1 MQDFKRF
8 SVICSVG
15 GINSAGRSSFDF
27 SYKRLV
33 LDKLDVSAKKF
44 LLKDLSSL
52 TNSEISSEKD
62 ILKKTLVRTINSDL
76 FDPELLMK
84 DIMNVN
90 AAGQLPEGIDL
101 AKMYNSRQH
110 PKGIQMTIFGVTD
123 CLKNLGRDW
132 DSELKPL
139 LDPKR
144 IGVFSGPAIGQLD
157 YEGMGGLLQSRKI
170 GKRAS
175 SKHLSMSLIGM
186 SADFI
191 NAYVLGSLGKTGTV
205 AGACATFLYNLDL
218 ALKGIKNNELDFSIV
233 GSAEAPINPEI
244 TDGFLATT
252 GIADDKKILE
262 MQNRNSD
269 DNFEEVDHKN
279 ACRPFG
285 DNAGMILGEA
295 AQFVAVTTLEFALEN
310 GLNIL
315 GGFTDVAINAD
326 GFKKSISSPGI
337 GNYLTMAQSLSNT
350 LKIGCSIENSI
361 VIAHGTGTFQNRST
375 ESDVLN
381 RVAEGFELKSW
392 KVTALKGML
401 GHTMGPAAGDELITA
416 IGIWNH
422 GLIPGINTTKKLAD
436 DVLTDNL
443 DFCLK
448 TKEVDK
454 ETVNAIYLNAKGF
467 GGNNGSCGIV
477 SPGFI
482 KSKIDKQKLKSY
494 ETKLSLTE
502 EKRNIYYEES
512 VNGKYELIYRFNEEI
527 LNPSKDMKIS
537 KDKISISNYK
547 DIEEIILPET
557 NMIYRLSF
565 LF

>member
-8 SVICSVG
+8 PVICSVG

-33 LDKLDVSAKKF
+33 IDNLDANSKKT
-44 LLKDLSSL
+44 LLKDLNSL

-62 ILKKTLVRTINSDL
+62 IFEKTLVRTVNSDL
-76 FDPELLMK
+76 FDPDLLMK
-84 DIMNVN
+84 DVMNVN
-90 AAGQLPEGIDL
+90 AAGQLPEGINL
-101 AKMYNSRQH
+101 SKMYNSRQH

-123 CLKNLGRDW
+123 CLRNMGKDW
-132 DSELKPL
+132 DTEIKPL
-139 LDPKR
+139 LDPKK

-191 NAYVLGSLGKTGTV
+191 NAYVIGSLGKTGTV

-218 ALKGIKNNELDFSIV
+218 ALKGIKNDELDFSIV

-262 MQNRNSD
+262 MQIRNND
-269 DNFEEVDHKN
+269 DNTEEVDHKN

-310 GLNIL
+310 GLKIL

-337 GNYLTMAQSLSNT
+337 GNYITMAQSLSNT
-350 LKIGCSIENSI
+350 LKIGCSIQESI

-381 RVAEGFELKSW
+381 RVAEGFKLKNW

-416 IGIWNH
+416 LGIWNH

-436 DVLTDNL
+436 DVLSDNL
-443 DFCLK
+443 DFCLN
-448 TKEVDK
+448 TQEVDK
-454 ETVNAIYLNAKGF
+454 EKVDAIYLNAKGF
-467 GGNNGSCGIV
+467 GGNNGSCGVV
-477 SPGFI
+477 SPSFI
-482 KSKIDKQKLKSY
+482 KSKINKRDFKNY
-494 ETKLSLTE
+494 EEKLSETE
-502 EKRNIYYEES
+502 AKRKVYLEES
-512 VNGKYELIYRFNEEI
+512 NNGNYDLIYRFKEEV
-527 LNPSKDMKIS
+527 LDPSEDMKITA
-537 KDKISISNYK
+537 DKISISDYK
-547 DIEEIILPET
+547 DIDL
-557 NMIYRLSF
+557 
-565 LF
+565 

>member
-8 SVICSVG
+8 PVICSVG

-33 LDKLDVSAKKF
+33 IDNLDTNSKKS

-62 ILKKTLVRTINSDL
+62 IFEKTLVRKLNSAL
-76 FDPELLMK
+76 FDPDLLMK
-84 DIMNVN
+84 DVMNVN
-90 AAGQLPEGIDL
+90 AAGQLPEGINL
-101 AKMYNSRQH
+101 SKMYNSRQH

-123 CLKNLGRDW
+123 CLRNMGKDW
-132 DSELKPL
+132 DAEIKPL
-139 LDPKR
+139 LDPKK

-262 MQNRNSD
+262 MQIRNND
-269 DNFEEVDHKN
+269 DNSEEVDHKN

-295 AQFVAVTTLEFALEN
+295 AQFVAVTTLEFAIKN
-310 GLNIL
+310 GLKIH

-337 GNYLTMAQSLSNT
+337 GNYITMAQSLSNT
-350 LKIGCSIENSI
+350 LKIGCSIQESI

-381 RVAEGFELKSW
+381 RVAEGFKLKNW

-416 IGIWNH
+416 LGIWNH
-422 GLIPGINTTKKLAD
+422 GLIPGINTTKKLAN
-436 DVLTDNL
+436 DVLSDNL
-443 DFCLK
+443 DFCLN
-448 TKEVDK
+448 TREVDK
-454 ETVNAIYLNAKGF
+454 EKVDAIYLNAKGF
-467 GGNNGSCGIV
+467 GGNNGSCGVV
-477 SPGFI
+477 SPSFI
-482 KSKIDKQKLKSY
+482 KSKINKKDLKKY
-494 ETKLSLTE
+494 EEKLSDTE
-502 EKRNIYYEES
+502 AKRKIYLEES
-512 VNGKYELIYRFNEEI
+512 NNGNYDLIYRFKEEV
-527 LNPSKDMKIS
+527 LDPSRDMKIT
-537 KDKISISNYK
+537 KDKISISDYK
-547 DIEEIILPET
+547 DIDL
-557 NMIYRLSF
+557 
-565 LF
+565 

>member
-8 SVICSVG
+8 PVICSVG

-33 LDKLDVSAKKF
+33 IDNLDANSKKT
-44 LLKDLSSL
+44 LLKDLNSL

-62 ILKKTLVRTINSDL
+62 IFEKTLVRTVNSDL
-76 FDPELLMK
+76 FDPDLLMK
-84 DIMNVN
+84 DVMNVN
-90 AAGQLPEGIDL
+90 AAGQLPEGINL
-101 AKMYNSRQH
+101 SKMYNSRQH

-123 CLKNLGRDW
+123 CLRNMGKDW
-132 DSELKPL
+132 DTEIKPL
-139 LDPKR
+139 LDPKK

-191 NAYVLGSLGKTGTV
+191 NAYVIGSLGKTGTV

-218 ALKGIKNNELDFSIV
+218 ALKGIKNDELDFSIV

-262 MQNRNSD
+262 MQIRNND
-269 DNFEEVDHKN
+269 DNTEEVDHKN

-310 GLNIL
+310 GLKIL

-337 GNYLTMAQSLSNT
+337 GNYITMAQSLSNT
-350 LKIGCSIENSI
+350 LKIGCSIQESI

-381 RVAEGFELKSW
+381 RVAEGFKLKNW

-416 IGIWNH
+416 LGIWNH

-436 DVLTDNL
+436 DVLSDNL
-443 DFCLK
+443 DFCLN
-448 TKEVDK
+448 TQEVDK
-454 ETVNAIYLNAKGF
+454 EKVDAIYLNAKGF
-467 GGNNGSCGIV
+467 GGNNGSCGVV
-477 SPGFI
+477 SPSFI
-482 KSKIDKQKLKSY
+482 KSKINKRDFKNY
-494 ETKLSLTE
+494 EEKLSETE
-502 EKRNIYYEES
+502 AKRKVYLEES
-512 VNGKYELIYRFNEEI
+512 NNGNYDLIYRFKEEV
-527 LNPSKDMKIS
+527 LDPSEDMKITI
-537 KDKISISNYK
+537 DKISISDYK
-547 DIEEIILPET
+547 DIDL
-557 NMIYRLSF
+557 
-565 LF
+565 

>member
-8 SVICSVG
+8 PVICSVG

-33 LDKLDVSAKKF
+33 IDNLDANSKKT
-44 LLKDLSSL
+44 LLKDLNSL

-62 ILKKTLVRTINSDL
+62 IFEKTLVRKVNSDL
-76 FDPELLMK
+76 FDPDLLMK
-84 DIMNVN
+84 DVMNVN
-90 AAGQLPEGIDL
+90 AAGQLPEGINL
-101 AKMYNSRQH
+101 SKMYNSRQH

-123 CLKNLGRDW
+123 CLRNMGKDW
-132 DSELKPL
+132 DTEIKPL
-139 LDPKR
+139 LDPKK

-191 NAYVLGSLGKTGTV
+191 NAYVIGSLGKTGTV

-218 ALKGIKNNELDFSIV
+218 ALKGIKNDELDFSIV

-262 MQNRNSD
+262 MQIRNND
-269 DNFEEVDHKN
+269 DNTEEVDHKN

-310 GLNIL
+310 GLKIL

-337 GNYLTMAQSLSNT
+337 GNYITMAQSLSNT
-350 LKIGCSIENSI
+350 LKIGCSIQESI

-381 RVAEGFELKSW
+381 RVAEGFKLKNW

-416 IGIWNH
+416 LGIWNH

-436 DVLTDNL
+436 DVLSDNL
-443 DFCLK
+443 DFCLN
-448 TKEVDK
+448 TQEVDK
-454 ETVNAIYLNAKGF
+454 EKVDAIYLNAKGF
-467 GGNNGSCGIV
+467 GGNNGSCGVV
-477 SPGFI
+477 SPSFI
-482 KSKIDKQKLKSY
+482 KSKIDKKDLKDY
-494 ETKLSLTE
+494 EEKLSETE
-502 EKRNIYYEES
+502 EKRKVYLEES
-512 VNGKYELIYRFNEEI
+512 NNGNYDLIYRFKEEV
-527 LNPSKDMKIS
+527 LDPSEDIKITA
-537 KDKISISNYK
+537 DKISISDYK
-547 DIEEIILPET
+547 DIDL
-557 NMIYRLSF
+557 
-565 LF
+565 

>member
-8 SVICSVG
+8 PVICSVG

-33 LDKLDVSAKKF
+33 IDNLDANSKKT
-44 LLKDLSSL
+44 LLKDLNSL

-62 ILKKTLVRTINSDL
+62 IFEKTLVRTVNSDL
-76 FDPELLMK
+76 FDPDLFMK
-84 DIMNVN
+84 DVMNVN
-90 AAGQLPEGIDL
+90 AAGQLPEGINL
-101 AKMYNSRQH
+101 SKMYNSRQH

-123 CLKNLGRDW
+123 CLRNMGKDW
-132 DSELKPL
+132 DTEIKPL
-139 LDPKR
+139 LDPKK

-191 NAYVLGSLGKTGTV
+191 NAYVIGSLGKTGTV

-218 ALKGIKNNELDFSIV
+218 ALKGIKNDELDFSIV

-262 MQNRNSD
+262 MQIRNND
-269 DNFEEVDHKN
+269 DNTEEVDHKN

-310 GLNIL
+310 GLKIL

-337 GNYLTMAQSLSNT
+337 GNYITMAQSLSNT
-350 LKIGCSIENSI
+350 LKIGCSIQESI

-381 RVAEGFELKSW
+381 RVAEGFKLKNW

-416 IGIWNH
+416 LGIWNH

-436 DVLTDNL
+436 DVLSDNL
-443 DFCLK
+443 DFCLN
-448 TKEVDK
+448 TQEVDK
-454 ETVNAIYLNAKGF
+454 EKVDAIYLNAKGF
-467 GGNNGSCGIV
+467 GGNNGSCGVV
-477 SPGFI
+477 SPSFI
-482 KSKIDKQKLKSY
+482 KSKINKRDFKNY
-494 ETKLSLTE
+494 EEKLSETE
-502 EKRNIYYEES
+502 AKRKVYLEES
-512 VNGKYELIYRFNEEI
+512 NNGNYDLIYRFKEEI
-527 LNPSKDMKIS
+527 LDPSEDMKIT
-537 KDKISISNYK
+537 KDKISISDYK
-547 DIEEIILPET
+547 DIDL
-557 NMIYRLSF
+557 
-565 LF
+565 

>member
-8 SVICSVG
+8 PVICSVG

-33 LDKLDVSAKKF
+33 LDKLDASAKKF

-101 AKMYNSRQH
+101 STMYNSRQH

-123 CLKNLGRDW
+123 CLKNLGKDW

-139 LDPKR
+139 LDPKK

-262 MQNRNSD
+262 MQKRNSD
-269 DNFEEVDHKN
+269 DNFEEVHHKN

-381 RVAEGFELKSW
+381 RVAEGFDLKSW

-502 EKRNIYYEES
+502 EKRNIYFEES

-547 DIEEIILPET
+547 DIDL
-557 NMIYRLSF
+557 
-565 LF
+565 

>member
-8 SVICSVG
+8 PVICSVG

-33 LDKLDVSAKKF
+33 LDKLDASAKKF

-101 AKMYNSRQH
+101 SKMYNSRQH

-123 CLKNLGRDW
+123 CLKNLGKDW

-381 RVAEGFELKSW
+381 RVAEGFDLKSW

-422 GLIPGINTTKKLAD
+422 GLIPGINTTKKIAD

-502 EKRNIYYEES
+502 EKRNIYFEES

-547 DIEEIILPET
+547 DIDL
-557 NMIYRLSF
+557 
-565 LF
+565 

>member
-8 SVICSVG
+8 PVICSVG

-33 LDKLDVSAKKF
+33 LDKLDASAKKF

-101 AKMYNSRQH
+101 STMYNSRQH

-123 CLKNLGRDW
+123 CLKNLGKDW

-139 LDPKR
+139 LDPKK

-269 DNFEEVDHKN
+269 DNFEEVHHKN

-381 RVAEGFELKSW
+381 RVAEGFDLKSW

-454 ETVNAIYLNAKGF
+454 EKVNAIYLNAKGF

-482 KSKIDKQKLKSY
+482 KSKIDNQKLKSY

-502 EKRNIYYEES
+502 EKRNIYFEES

-547 DIEEIILPET
+547 DIDL
-557 NMIYRLSF
+557 
-565 LF
+565 

>member
-8 SVICSVG
+8 PVICSVG

-33 LDKLDVSAKKF
+33 LDKLDASAKKF

-101 AKMYNSRQH
+101 STMYNSRQH

-123 CLKNLGRDW
+123 CLKNLGKDW

-139 LDPKR
+139 LDPKK

-381 RVAEGFELKSW
+381 RVAEGFDLKSW

-494 ETKLSLTE
+494 VTKLSFTE
-502 EKRNIYYEES
+502 EKRNIYFEES

-547 DIEEIILPET
+547 DIDL
-557 NMIYRLSF
+557 
-565 LF
+565 

>member
-8 SVICSVG
+8 PVICSVG

-33 LDKLDVSAKKF
+33 IDNLDANSKKT
-44 LLKDLSSL
+44 LLKDLNSL

-62 ILKKTLVRTINSDL
+62 IFEKTLVRKVNSAL
-76 FDPELLMK
+76 FDPDLLMK
-84 DIMNVN
+84 DVMNVN
-90 AAGQLPEGIDL
+90 AAGQLPEGINL
-101 AKMYNSRQH
+101 SKMYNSRQH

-123 CLKNLGRDW
+123 CLRNMGKDW
-132 DSELKPL
+132 DTEIKPL
-139 LDPKR
+139 LDPKK

-191 NAYVLGSLGKTGTV
+191 NAYVIGSLGKTGTV

-218 ALKGIKNNELDFSIV
+218 ALKGIKNDELDFSIV

-262 MQNRNSD
+262 MQIRNND
-269 DNFEEVDHKN
+269 DNTEEVDHKN

-310 GLNIL
+310 GLKIL

-337 GNYLTMAQSLSNT
+337 GNYITMAQSLSNT
-350 LKIGCSIENSI
+350 LKIGCSIQESI

-375 ESDVLN
+375 ESDVLS
-381 RVAEGFELKSW
+381 RVAEGFKLKNW

-416 IGIWNH
+416 LGIWNH

-436 DVLTDNL
+436 DVLSDNL
-443 DFCLK
+443 DFCLN
-448 TKEVDK
+448 TQEVDK
-454 ETVNAIYLNAKGF
+454 EKVDAIYLNAKGF
-467 GGNNGSCGIV
+467 GGNNGSCGVV
-477 SPGFI
+477 SPSFI
-482 KSKIDKQKLKSY
+482 KSKIDKKDLKDY
-494 ETKLSLTE
+494 EEKLSETE
-502 EKRNIYYEES
+502 AKRKVYLEES
-512 VNGKYELIYRFNEEI
+512 NNGNYDLIYRFKEEI
-527 LNPSKDMKIS
+527 LDPSEDMKITA
-537 KDKISISNYK
+537 DKISISDYK
-547 DIEEIILPET
+547 DIDL
-557 NMIYRLSF
+557 
-565 LF
+565 

>member
-8 SVICSVG
+8 PVICSVG

-33 LDKLDVSAKKF
+33 LDSLDTRSKEL
-44 LLKDLSSL
+44 LLKDLNSL

-101 AKMYNSRQH
+101 STMYNSRQH

-123 CLKNLGRDW
+123 CLKNLGKDW

-381 RVAEGFELKSW
+381 RVAEGFDLKSW

-401 GHTMGPAAGDELITA
+401 GHTMGPADGDELITA

-502 EKRNIYYEES
+502 EKRNIYFEES

-547 DIEEIILPET
+547 DIDL
-557 NMIYRLSF
+557 
-565 LF
+565 

>member
-8 SVICSVG
+8 PVICSVG

-33 LDKLDVSAKKF
+33 IDNLDANSKKT
-44 LLKDLSSL
+44 LLKDLNSL

-62 ILKKTLVRTINSDL
+62 IFEKTLVRTVNSDL
-76 FDPELLMK
+76 FDPDLLMK
-84 DIMNVN
+84 DVMNVN
-90 AAGQLPEGIDL
+90 AAGQLPEGINL
-101 AKMYNSRQH
+101 SKMYNSRQH

-123 CLKNLGRDW
+123 CLRNMGKDW
-132 DSELKPL
+132 DTEIKPL
-139 LDPKR
+139 LDPKK

-191 NAYVLGSLGKTGTV
+191 NAYVIGSLGKTGTV

-218 ALKGIKNNELDFSIV
+218 ALKGIKNDELDFSIV

-262 MQNRNSD
+262 MQIRNND
-269 DNFEEVDHKN
+269 DNTEEVDHKN

-310 GLNIL
+310 GLKIL

-337 GNYLTMAQSLSNT
+337 GNYITMAQSLSNT
-350 LKIGCSIENSI
+350 LKIGCSIQESI

-375 ESDVLN
+375 ESDVLS
-381 RVAEGFELKSW
+381 RVAEGFKLKNW

-416 IGIWNH
+416 LGIWNH
-422 GLIPGINTTKKLAD
+422 GLIPGINTTKKLAN
-436 DVLTDNL
+436 DVLSDNL
-443 DFCLK
+443 DFCLN
-448 TKEVDK
+448 TREVDK
-454 ETVNAIYLNAKGF
+454 EKIDAIYLNAKGF
-467 GGNNGSCGIV
+467 GGNNGSCGVV
-477 SPGFI
+477 SPSFI
-482 KSKIDKQKLKSY
+482 KSKINKRDFKNY
-494 ETKLSLTE
+494 EEKLSDTE
-502 EKRNIYYEES
+502 AKRKVYLEES
-512 VNGKYELIYRFNEEI
+512 NNGNYDLIYRFKEEV
-527 LNPSKDMKIS
+527 LDPSEDMKIT
-537 KDKISISNYK
+537 KDKISISDYK
-547 DIEEIILPET
+547 DIDL
-557 NMIYRLSF
+557 
-565 LF
+565 

>member
-8 SVICSVG
+8 PVICSVG

-33 LDKLDVSAKKF
+33 IDNLDANSKKT
-44 LLKDLSSL
+44 LLKDLNSL

-62 ILKKTLVRTINSDL
+62 IFEKTLVRTVNSDL
-76 FDPELLMK
+76 FDPDLLMK
-84 DIMNVN
+84 DVMNVN
-90 AAGQLPEGIDL
+90 AAGQLPEGINL
-101 AKMYNSRQH
+101 SKMYNSRQH

-123 CLKNLGRDW
+123 CLRNMGKDW
-132 DSELKPL
+132 DTEIKPL
-139 LDPKR
+139 LDPKK

-191 NAYVLGSLGKTGTV
+191 NAYVIGSLGKTGTV

-218 ALKGIKNNELDFSIV
+218 ALKGIKNDELDFSIV

-262 MQNRNSD
+262 MQIRNND
-269 DNFEEVDHKN
+269 DNTEEVDHKN

-310 GLNIL
+310 GLKIL

-337 GNYLTMAQSLSNT
+337 GNYITMAQSLSNT
-350 LKIGCSIENSI
+350 LKIGCSIQESI

-375 ESDVLN
+375 ESDVLS
-381 RVAEGFELKSW
+381 RVAEGFKLKNW

-416 IGIWNH
+416 LGIWNH

-436 DVLTDNL
+436 DVLSDNL
-443 DFCLK
+443 DFCLN
-448 TKEVDK
+448 TQEVDK
-454 ETVNAIYLNAKGF
+454 EKVDAIYLNAKGF
-467 GGNNGSCGIV
+467 GGNNGSCGVV
-477 SPGFI
+477 SPSFI
-482 KSKIDKQKLKSY
+482 KSKIDKKDLKDY
-494 ETKLSLTE
+494 EEKLSETE
-502 EKRNIYYEES
+502 AKRKVYLEES
-512 VNGKYELIYRFNEEI
+512 NNGNYDLIYRFKEEI
-527 LNPSKDMKIS
+527 LDPSEDMKIT
-537 KDKISISNYK
+537 KDKISISDYK
-547 DIEEIILPET
+547 DIDL
-557 NMIYRLSF
+557 
-565 LF
+565 

>member
-8 SVICSVG
+8 PVICSVG

-33 LDKLDVSAKKF
+33 IDNLDANSKKT
-44 LLKDLSSL
+44 LLKDLNSL

-62 ILKKTLVRTINSDL
+62 IFEKTLVRKVNSAL
-76 FDPELLMK
+76 FDPDLLMK
-84 DIMNVN
+84 DVMNVN
-90 AAGQLPEGIDL
+90 AAGQLPEGINL
-101 AKMYNSRQH
+101 SKMYNSRQH

-123 CLKNLGRDW
+123 CLRNMGKDW
-132 DSELKPL
+132 DTEIKPL
-139 LDPKR
+139 LDPKK

-191 NAYVLGSLGKTGTV
+191 NAYVIGSLGKTGTV

-218 ALKGIKNNELDFSIV
+218 ALKGIKNDELDFSIV

-262 MQNRNSD
+262 MQIRNND
-269 DNFEEVDHKN
+269 DNTEEVDHKN

-310 GLNIL
+310 GLKIL

-337 GNYLTMAQSLSNT
+337 GNYITMAQSLSNT
-350 LKIGCSIENSI
+350 LKIGCSIQESI

-381 RVAEGFELKSW
+381 RVAEGFKLKNW

-416 IGIWNH
+416 LGIWNH

-436 DVLTDNL
+436 DVLSDNL
-443 DFCLK
+443 DFCLN
-448 TKEVDK
+448 TQEVDK
-454 ETVNAIYLNAKGF
+454 EKVDAIYLNAKGF
-467 GGNNGSCGIV
+467 GGNNGSCGVV
-477 SPGFI
+477 SPSFI
-482 KSKIDKQKLKSY
+482 KSKINKRDFKNY
-494 ETKLSLTE
+494 EEKLSETE
-502 EKRNIYYEES
+502 AKRKVYLEES
-512 VNGKYELIYRFNEEI
+512 NNGNYDLIYRFKEEV
-527 LNPSKDMKIS
+527 LDPSEDMKIT
-537 KDKISISNYK
+537 KDKISISDYK
-547 DIEEIILPET
+547 DIDL
-557 NMIYRLSF
+557 
-565 LF
+565 

>member
-8 SVICSVG
+8 PVICSVG

-33 LDKLDVSAKKF
+33 IDNLDANSKKT
-44 LLKDLSSL
+44 LLKDLNSL

-62 ILKKTLVRTINSDL
+62 IFEKTLVRTVNSDL
-76 FDPELLMK
+76 FDPDLLMK
-84 DIMNVN
+84 DVMNVN
-90 AAGQLPEGIDL
+90 AAGQLPEGINL
-101 AKMYNSRQH
+101 SKMYNSRQH

-123 CLKNLGRDW
+123 CLRNMGKDW
-132 DSELKPL
+132 DTEIKPL
-139 LDPKR
+139 LDPKK

-191 NAYVLGSLGKTGTV
+191 NAYVIGSLGKTGTV

-218 ALKGIKNNELDFSIV
+218 ALKGIKNDELDFSIV

-262 MQNRNSD
+262 MQIRNND
-269 DNFEEVDHKN
+269 DNTEEVDHKN

-310 GLNIL
+310 GLKIL

-337 GNYLTMAQSLSNT
+337 GNYITMAQSLSNT
-350 LKIGCSIENSI
+350 LKIGCSIQESI

-375 ESDVLN
+375 ESDVLS
-381 RVAEGFELKSW
+381 RVAEGFKLKNW

-416 IGIWNH
+416 LGIWNH

-436 DVLTDNL
+436 DVLSDNL
-443 DFCLK
+443 DFCLN
-448 TKEVDK
+448 TREVDK
-454 ETVNAIYLNAKGF
+454 EKIDAIYLNAKGF
-467 GGNNGSCGIV
+467 GGNNGSCGVV
-477 SPGFI
+477 SPSFI
-482 KSKIDKQKLKSY
+482 KSKINKRDFKNY
-494 ETKLSLTE
+494 EEKLSETE
-502 EKRNIYYEES
+502 AKRKVYLEES
-512 VNGKYELIYRFNEEI
+512 NNGNYDLIYRFKEEV
-527 LNPSKDMKIS
+527 LDPSEDMKIT
-537 KDKISISNYK
+537 KDKISISDYK
-547 DIEEIILPET
+547 DIDL
-557 NMIYRLSF
+557 
-565 LF
+565 

>member
-8 SVICSVG
+8 PVICSVG

-33 LDKLDVSAKKF
+33 MDNLDANSKKL
-44 LLKDLSSL
+44 LLKDLNSL

-62 ILKKTLVRTINSDL
+62 IFEKTLVRKVNSDL
-76 FDPELLMK
+76 YDPDLLMK
-84 DIMNVN
+84 DVMNVN
-90 AAGQLPEGIDL
+90 AAGQLPEGINL
-101 AKMYNSRQH
+101 SKMYNSRQH

-123 CLKNLGRDW
+123 CLRNMGKDW
-132 DSELKPL
+132 DTEIKPL
-139 LDPKR
+139 LDPKK

-262 MQNRNSD
+262 MQIRNND
-269 DNFEEVDHKN
+269 DNSEEVDHKN

-295 AQFVAVTTLEFALEN
+295 AQFAAVTTLEFAIKN
-310 GLNIL
+310 GLKIL

-337 GNYLTMAQSLSNT
+337 GNYITMAQSLSNT
-350 LKIGCSIENSI
+350 LKIGCSIEESI

-381 RVAEGFELKSW
+381 RVAEGFKLKNW

-416 IGIWNH
+416 LGIWNH

-436 DVLTDNL
+436 DVLSNNL
-443 DFCLK
+443 DFCLN
-448 TKEVDK
+448 TQEVDK
-454 ETVNAIYLNAKGF
+454 EKVDAIYLNAKGF
-467 GGNNGSCGIV
+467 GGNNGSCGVV
-477 SPGFI
+477 SPSFI
-482 KSKIDKQKLKSY
+482 KSKIDKKDLKDY
-494 ETKLSLTE
+494 EEKLSETE
-502 EKRNIYYEES
+502 AKRKVYLEES
-512 VNGKYELIYRFNEEI
+512 NNGNYDLIYRFKEEV
-527 LNPSKDMKIS
+527 LDPSEDMKITV
-537 KDKISISNYK
+537 DKISISDYK
-547 DIEEIILPET
+547 DIDL
-557 NMIYRLSF
+557 
-565 LF
+565 

>member
-8 SVICSVG
+8 PVICSVG

-33 LDKLDVSAKKF
+33 IDNLDANSKKT
-44 LLKDLSSL
+44 LLKDLNSL

-62 ILKKTLVRTINSDL
+62 IFEKTLVRTVNSDL
-76 FDPELLMK
+76 FDPDLLMK
-84 DIMNVN
+84 DVMNVN
-90 AAGQLPEGIDL
+90 AAGQLPEGINL
-101 AKMYNSRQH
+101 SKMYNSRQH

-123 CLKNLGRDW
+123 CLRNMGKDW
-132 DSELKPL
+132 DTEIKPL
-139 LDPKR
+139 LDPKK

-191 NAYVLGSLGKTGTV
+191 NAYVIGSLGKTGTV

-218 ALKGIKNNELDFSIV
+218 ALKGIKNDELDFSIV

-262 MQNRNSD
+262 MQIRNND
-269 DNFEEVDHKN
+269 DNTEEVDHKN

-310 GLNIL
+310 GLKIL

-337 GNYLTMAQSLSNT
+337 GNYITMAQSLSNT
-350 LKIGCSIENSI
+350 LKIGCSIQESI

-381 RVAEGFELKSW
+381 RVAEGFKLKNW

-416 IGIWNH
+416 LGIWNH

-436 DVLTDNL
+436 DVLSDNL
-443 DFCLK
+443 DFCLN
-448 TKEVDK
+448 TQEVDK
-454 ETVNAIYLNAKGF
+454 EKVDAIYLNAKGF
-467 GGNNGSCGIV
+467 GGNNGSCGVV
-477 SPGFI
+477 SPSFI
-482 KSKIDKQKLKSY
+482 KSKINKRDFKNY
-494 ETKLSLTE
+494 EEKLSETE
-502 EKRNIYYEES
+502 AKRKVYLEES
-512 VNGKYELIYRFNEEI
+512 NNGNYDLIYRFKEEI
-527 LNPSKDMKIS
+527 LDPSEDMKITA
-537 KDKISISNYK
+537 DKISISDYK
-547 DIEEIILPET
+547 DIDL
-557 NMIYRLSF
+557 
-565 LF
+565 

>member
-8 SVICSVG
+8 PVICSVG

-33 LDKLDVSAKKF
+33 MDNLDDPSKKT
-44 LLKDLSSL
+44 LLKDLNSL
-52 TNSEISSEKD
+52 TDSEISSEKD
-62 ILKKTLVRTINSDL
+62 ILEKTLVRKVNSDL

-84 DIMNVN
+84 DVMNVN
-90 AAGQLPEGIDL
+90 AAGQLPEGVNL
-101 AKMYNSRQH
+101 SKMYNSRQH

-123 CLKNLGRDW
+123 CLKNLGKDW
-132 DSELKPL
+132 DTEIKPS
-139 LDPKR
+139 LDPKK

-218 ALKGIKNNELDFSIV
+218 ALKGIKNNELDFTIV

-262 MQNRNSD
+262 MQIRNND
-269 DNFEEVDHKN
+269 DNSEDVDHKN

-295 AQFVAVTTLEFALEN
+295 AQFVAVTTLEFAIEK
-310 GLNIL
+310 GLKIL

-337 GNYLTMAQSLSNT
+337 GNYITMAQSLSNT
-350 LKIGCSIENSI
+350 LKIGCSVEESI

-381 RVAEGFELKSW
+381 RVAEGFKLNNW

-401 GHTMGPAAGDELITA
+401 GHTMGPAAGDELMTA

-436 DVLTDNL
+436 DVLSGNL
-443 DFCLK
+443 DFCLS
-448 TKEVDK
+448 TREVDNK
-454 ETVNAIYLNAKGF
+454 KVDAIFLNAKGF
-467 GGNNGSCGIV
+467 GGNNGSCGVV
-477 SPGFI
+477 SPSFI
-482 KSKIDKQKLKSY
+482 KSKLNQRELKNY
-494 ETKLSLTE
+494 ETKLVETE
-502 EKRNIYYEES
+502 KKRSVYLEES
-512 VNGKYELIYRFNEEI
+512 INGEYNLIYRFKEEI
-527 LNPSKDMKIS
+527 LNPAEDMKIT
-537 KDKISISNYK
+537 KDKISISDYK
-547 DIEEIILPET
+547 DIDL
-557 NMIYRLSF
+557 
-565 LF
+565 

>member
-8 SVICSVG
+8 PVICSVG

-33 LDKLDVSAKKF
+33 LDKLDASAKKF

-101 AKMYNSRQH
+101 SKMYNSRQH

-381 RVAEGFELKSW
+381 RVAEGFDLKSW

-454 ETVNAIYLNAKGF
+454 DTVNAIYLNAKGF

-502 EKRNIYYEES
+502 EKRNIYFEES

-547 DIEEIILPET
+547 DIDL
-557 NMIYRLSF
+557 
-565 LF
+565 

>member
-8 SVICSVG
+8 PVICSVG

-33 LDKLDVSAKKF
+33 IDNLDANSKKT
-44 LLKDLSSL
+44 LLKDLNSL

-62 ILKKTLVRTINSDL
+62 IFEKTLVRTVNSDL
-76 FDPELLMK
+76 FDPDLLMK
-84 DIMNVN
+84 DVMNVN
-90 AAGQLPEGIDL
+90 AAGQLPEGINL
-101 AKMYNSRQH
+101 SKMYNSRQH

-123 CLKNLGRDW
+123 CLRNMGKDW
-132 DSELKPL
+132 DTEIKPL
-139 LDPKR
+139 LDPKK

-191 NAYVLGSLGKTGTV
+191 NAYVIGSLGKTGTV

-218 ALKGIKNNELDFSIV
+218 ALKGIKNDELDFSIV

-262 MQNRNSD
+262 MQIRNND
-269 DNFEEVDHKN
+269 DNTEEVDHKN

-310 GLNIL
+310 GLKIL

-337 GNYLTMAQSLSNT
+337 GNYITMAQSLSNT
-350 LKIGCSIENSI
+350 LKIGCSIQESI
-361 VIAHGTGTFQNRST
+361 VIAHGTGTLQNRST
-375 ESDVLN
+375 ESDVHS
-381 RVAEGFELKSW
+381 RVAEGFKLKNW

-416 IGIWNH
+416 LGIWNH
-422 GLIPGINTTKKLAD
+422 GLIPGINTTKKLAN
-436 DVLTDNL
+436 DVLSDNL
-443 DFCLK
+443 DFCLN
-448 TKEVDK
+448 TREVDREK
-454 ETVNAIYLNAKGF
+454 IDAIYLNAKGF
-467 GGNNGSCGIV
+467 GGNNGSCGVV
-477 SPGFI
+477 SPSFI
-482 KSKIDKQKLKSY
+482 KSKINKRDFKNY
-494 ETKLSLTE
+494 EEKLSDTE
-502 EKRNIYYEES
+502 AKRKVYLEES
-512 VNGKYELIYRFNEEI
+512 NNGNYDLIYRFKEEI
-527 LNPSKDMKIS
+527 LDPSGDMKIT
-537 KDKISISNYK
+537 KDKISISDYK
-547 DIEEIILPET
+547 DIDL
-557 NMIYRLSF
+557 
-565 LF
+565 

>member
-8 SVICSVG
+8 PVICSVG

-33 LDKLDVSAKKF
+33 MDKLDSPSKKT
-44 LLKDLSSL
+44 LLKDLNSL

-62 ILKKTLVRTINSDL
+62 ILEKTLVRKVNSDL

-84 DIMNVN
+84 DVMNVN
-90 AAGQLPEGIDL
+90 AAGQLPEGINL
-101 AKMYNSRQH
+101 SEMYNSRQH

-123 CLKNLGRDW
+123 CLKNLGKDW
-132 DSELKPL
+132 DTELKPL
-139 LDPKR
+139 LDPKK

-157 YEGMGGLLQSRKI
+157 YEGMGGLLKSRKI

-218 ALKGIKNNELDFSIV
+218 ALKGINNNELDFSIV
-233 GSAEAPINPEI
+233 GSAEAPVNPEI

-262 MQNRNSD
+262 MQNRNND
-269 DNFEEVDHKN
+269 DRPEEVDHKN

-295 AQFVAVTTLEFALEN
+295 AQFVAVTTLEFALDN
-310 GLNIL
+310 GLKIL

-337 GNYLTMAQSLSNT
+337 GNYITMAQSLSNT
-350 LKIGCSIENSI
+350 LKIGCSIQESI

-381 RVAEGFELKSW
+381 RVAEGFELKNW

-401 GHTMGPAAGDELITA
+401 GHTMGPAAGDELMTA
-416 IGIWNH
+416 IGIWNY
-422 GLIPGINTTKKLAD
+422 GFIPGINTTKKLAD
-436 DVLTDNL
+436 DVLSDNL
-443 DFCLK
+443 DFCLN
-448 TKEVDK
+448 TREVDLEK
-454 ETVNAIYLNAKGF
+454 VDAIYLNAKGF
-467 GGNNGSCGIV
+467 GGNNGSCGVV
-477 SPGFI
+477 SPSFI
-482 KSKIDKQKLKSY
+482 KSKINQKDLKNYESKLQETEDKRTAYFEDS
-494 ETKLSLTE
+494 
-502 EKRNIYYEES
+502 N
-512 VNGKYELIYRFNEEI
+512 NGNYELIYRFKEEI
-527 LNPSKDMKIS
+527 LDPEGDMKIT
-537 KDKISISNYK
+537 KEKISISNYK
-547 DIEEIILPET
+547 DIDL
-557 NMIYRLSF
+557 
-565 LF
+565 

>member
-8 SVICSVG
+8 PVICSVG

-33 LDKLDVSAKKF
+33 IDNLDANSKKT
-44 LLKDLSSL
+44 LLKDLNSL

-62 ILKKTLVRTINSDL
+62 IFEKTLVRTVNSDL
-76 FDPELLMK
+76 FDPDLLMK
-84 DIMNVN
+84 DVMNVN
-90 AAGQLPEGIDL
+90 AAGQLPEGINL
-101 AKMYNSRQH
+101 SKMYNSRQH

-123 CLKNLGRDW
+123 CLRNMGKDW
-132 DSELKPL
+132 DTEIKPL
-139 LDPKR
+139 LDPKK

-157 YEGMGGLLQSRKI
+157 FEGMGGLLQSRKI

-191 NAYVLGSLGKTGTV
+191 NAYVIGSLGKTGTV

-218 ALKGIKNNELDFSIV
+218 ALKGIKNDELDFSIV

-262 MQNRNSD
+262 MQIRNND
-269 DNFEEVDHKN
+269 DNTEEVDHKN

-310 GLNIL
+310 GLKIL

-337 GNYLTMAQSLSNT
+337 GNYITMAQSLSNT
-350 LKIGCSIENSI
+350 LKIGCSIQESI

-375 ESDVLN
+375 ESDVLS
-381 RVAEGFELKSW
+381 RVAEGFKLKNW

-416 IGIWNH
+416 LGIWNH

-436 DVLTDNL
+436 DVLSDNL
-443 DFCLK
+443 DFCLN
-448 TKEVDK
+448 TQEVDK
-454 ETVNAIYLNAKGF
+454 EKVDAIYLNAKGF
-467 GGNNGSCGIV
+467 GGNNGSCGVV
-477 SPGFI
+477 SPSFI
-482 KSKIDKQKLKSY
+482 KSKIDKKDLKDY
-494 ETKLSLTE
+494 EEKLSETE
-502 EKRNIYYEES
+502 AKRKVYLEES
-512 VNGKYELIYRFNEEI
+512 NNGNYDLIYRFKEEV
-527 LNPSKDMKIS
+527 LDPSEDMKIT
-537 KDKISISNYK
+537 KDKISISDYK
-547 DIEEIILPET
+547 DIDL
-557 NMIYRLSF
+557 
-565 LF
+565 

>member
-8 SVICSVG
+8 PVICSVG

-33 LDKLDVSAKKF
+33 IDNLDANSKKS
-44 LLKDLSSL
+44 LLKDLNSL

-62 ILKKTLVRTINSDL
+62 IFEKTLVRKINSDL
-76 FDPELLMK
+76 FDPDLLMK
-84 DIMNVN
+84 DVMNVN
-90 AAGQLPEGIDL
+90 AAGQLPEGINL
-101 AKMYNSRQH
+101 SKMYNSRQH

-123 CLKNLGRDW
+123 CLRNMGKDW
-132 DSELKPL
+132 DTEIKPL
-139 LDPKR
+139 LDPKK

-170 GKRAS
+170 GKRAN

-262 MQNRNSD
+262 MQIRNND

-295 AQFVAVTTLEFALEN
+295 AQFVAVTTFEFAIKN
-310 GLNIL
+310 GLKIL

-337 GNYLTMAQSLSNT
+337 GNYITMAQSLSNT
-350 LKIGCSIENSI
+350 LKIGCAIEESV

-381 RVAEGFELKSW
+381 RVAEGFELKNW

-416 IGIWNH
+416 LGIWNH

-436 DVLTDNL
+436 DVLSDNL
-443 DFCLK
+443 DFCLNTRK
-448 TKEVDK
+448 IDK
-454 ETVNAIYLNAKGF
+454 EKVDAIYLNAKGF
-467 GGNNGSCGIV
+467 GGNNGSCGVV
-477 SPGFI
+477 SPSFI
-482 KSKIDKQKLKSY
+482 KSKINKKDLKDY
-494 ETKLSLTE
+494 EEKLSDTE
-502 EKRNIYYEES
+502 AKRKDYFEES
-512 VNGKYELIYRFNEEI
+512 NNGNYDLIYRFTEEI
-527 LNPSKDMKIS
+527 LDPLKDMKIT
-537 KDKISISNYK
+537 KDKISISDYK
-547 DIEEIILPET
+547 DIEL
-557 NMIYRLSF
+557 
-565 LF
+565 

>member
-8 SVICSVG
+8 PVICSVG

-33 LDKLDVSAKKF
+33 LDGLDTSTKKS
-44 LLKDLSSL
+44 LLKDLNSL

-62 ILKKTLVRTINSDL
+62 IFEKTLVRKVNSDL
-76 FDPELLMK
+76 FDPDLLMK
-84 DIMNVN
+84 DVMNVN
-90 AAGQLPEGIDL
+90 AAGQLPEGINL
-101 AKMYNSRQH
+101 SEMYNSRQH

-123 CLKNLGRDW
+123 CLRNIGKDW
-132 DSELKPL
+132 DTEIKPL
-139 LDPKR
+139 LDPKK

-262 MQNRNSD
+262 MQIRNND
-269 DNFEEVDHKN
+269 DNSEEVDHKN

-295 AQFVAVTTLEFALEN
+295 AQFVAVTTLEFAIEN
-310 GLNIL
+310 GLKIL

-337 GNYLTMAQSLSNT
+337 GNYITMAQSLSNT
-350 LKIGCSIENSI
+350 LKIGCSIQESI

-381 RVAEGFELKSW
+381 RIAEGFKLKDW

-422 GLIPGINTTKKLAD
+422 GLIPGINTTKKLAN

-443 DFCLK
+443 DFCLS
-448 TKEVDK
+448 TREIDK
-454 ETVNAIYLNAKGF
+454 EKVDAIYLNAKGF
-467 GGNNGSCGIV
+467 GGNNGSCGVV
-477 SPGFI
+477 SPSFI
-482 KSKIDKQKLKSY
+482 KSKINKTDLKNY
-494 ETKLSLTE
+494 EKKLSDTE
-502 EKRNIYYEES
+502 VKRKAYLEES
-512 VNGKYELIYRFNEEI
+512 NDGNYDLIYRFKEEV
-527 LNPSKDMKIS
+527 LDPSKDMKIT
-537 KDKISISNYK
+537 KDKISISDYK
-547 DIEEIILPET
+547 DIDL
-557 NMIYRLSF
+557 
-565 LF
+565 

>member
-8 SVICSVG
+8 PVICSVG

-33 LDKLDVSAKKF
+33 IDNLDANSKKT
-44 LLKDLSSL
+44 LLKDLNSL

-62 ILKKTLVRTINSDL
+62 IFEKTLVRTVNSDL
-76 FDPELLMK
+76 FDPDLLMK
-84 DIMNVN
+84 DVMNVN
-90 AAGQLPEGIDL
+90 AAGQLPEGINL
-101 AKMYNSRQH
+101 SKMYNSRQH

-123 CLKNLGRDW
+123 CLRNMGKDW
-132 DSELKPL
+132 DTEIKPL
-139 LDPKR
+139 LDPKK

-191 NAYVLGSLGKTGTV
+191 NAYVIGSLGKTGTV

-218 ALKGIKNNELDFSIV
+218 ALKGIKNDELDFSIV

-262 MQNRNSD
+262 MQIRNND
-269 DNFEEVDHKN
+269 DNTEEVDHKN

-310 GLNIL
+310 GLKIL

-337 GNYLTMAQSLSNT
+337 GNYITMAQSLSNT
-350 LKIGCSIENSI
+350 LKIGCSIQESI

-375 ESDVLN
+375 ESDVLS
-381 RVAEGFELKSW
+381 RVAEGFKLKNW

-416 IGIWNH
+416 LGIWNH

-436 DVLTDNL
+436 DVLSDNL
-443 DFCLK
+443 DFCLN
-448 TKEVDK
+448 TQEVDK
-454 ETVNAIYLNAKGF
+454 EKVDAIYLNAKGF
-467 GGNNGSCGIV
+467 GGNNGSCGVV
-477 SPGFI
+477 SPSFI
-482 KSKIDKQKLKSY
+482 KSKINKRDFKNY
-494 ETKLSLTE
+494 EEKLSETE
-502 EKRNIYYEES
+502 AKRKVYLEES
-512 VNGKYELIYRFNEEI
+512 NNGNYDLIYRFKEEV
-527 LNPSKDMKIS
+527 LDPSEDMKITT
-537 KDKISISNYK
+537 DKISISDYK
-547 DIEEIILPET
+547 DIDL
-557 NMIYRLSF
+557 
-565 LF
+565 